1 MSLDDLYE
9 ILSWPIGELDPGRL
23 SVRMQATRVVFMGGA
38 KALFDG
44 KLGREAARERNRT
57 AVLDDLARQF
67 GEKEGAAA
75 NA

>member
-1 MSLDDLYE
+1 MRIVLAVG
-9 ILSWPIGELDPGRL
+9 IR
-23 SVRMQATRVVFMGGA
+23 
-38 KALFDG
+38 ALLDG
-44 KLGREAARERNRT
+44 KLGRETARERNRT